1 MNTLWYGFNLLWMV
15 SAGWKEAP
23 ALEKIHID
31 LDDLDFMAAMGC
43 NFVRIPLDY
52 RFWIHD
58 FAYDAP
64 KEAFLAKVDECVH
77 AVVSRGMHCSLNIHR
92 APGYCING
100 NELEKHNLWR
110 DTIAQDAFCEQWTR
124 FAHRYAGIPASSLS
138 FDLLNEPPNIGQ
150 YGMTRD
156 IHEAL
161 MRRVIAAIRAVSPDR
176 PITLD
181 GLGGGNI
188 AMPELADLADQGV
201 MMSTRG
207 YQPMALTHYQANWC
221 AETKGLPLPDY
232 PGTRYDGA
240 LWDRDR
246 IRAHYTPWKALADR
260 GVSVHIGEFGC
271 YDTIDNR
278 LALAWFED
286 VLSIYKDY
294 GWGYALWNLK
304 GSFGIVGHRRPN
316 TRWEKVH
323 GYLVDRD
330 LYELLRAYRV
340 EASR

>member
-1 MNTLWYGFNLLWMV
+1 MNTPWYGFNLLWMV

-23 ALEKIHID
+23 SLEKIHID
-31 LDDLDFMAAMGC
+31 LKDLDFMAAMGC

-64 KEAFLAKVDECVH
+64 KEAFLAKVDECVE

-100 NELEKHNLWR
+100 NELEKHNLWL
-110 DTIAQDAFCEQWTR
+110 DGIAQDAFCAQWTG
-124 FAHRYAGIPASSLS
+124 FASRYAHIPSSALS

-156 IHEAL
+156 IHEGI
-161 MRRVIAAIRAVSPDR
+161 MRRVIDGIRSISPDR

-188 AMPELADLADQGV
+188 AMPELADLAGQNV

-221 AETKGLPLPDY
+221 VETKGLPLPVY
-232 PGTRYDGA
+232 PGTEYDGSV
-240 LWDRDR
+240 WDRER
-246 IRAHYTPWKALADR
+246 IKAHYAPWKKLSDR
-260 GVSVHIGEFGC
+260 GVPVHIGEFGC

-286 VLSIYKDY
+286 VLSIFKDF

-304 GSFGIVGHRRPN
+304 GAFGIVGHRRPN
-316 TRWEKVH
+316 TRWEEVH

-330 LYELLRAYRV
+330 LYELLLSNRV
-340 EASR
+340 SAR